1 MGMVSLGQ
9 DLVSG
14 RPAMGCPHMQEWL
27 PLFTQLQI
35 SRGRIKRSLDI
46 FQALG
51 NAPASGATHLQGT
64 ALDIKQLDAGLIADA
79 REAGARGTWPR
90 GPQWGQ
96 KNMPIHTH
104 LSLDCP
110 CTSGSDYQI
119 IAADAGYNGLGYRGE
134 GGRDYMPA
142 PRVRRDWAAGM
153 EWMRGQLAAAGRHRT
168 VTVARGATLGGIAA
182 ALGVSLAA
190 LLSVNPQITNPNVI
204 TPGQTITVPQ
214 GAPAVPALP
223 VVPAPTS
230 TTPPVTVT
238 PKAPV
243 TTKPAPKSST
253 LIKAGVRSARVAAYQ
268 ASLRRLVGP
277 AVARKL
283 NPSGATGYYGPQ
295 TKALTR
301 AAYQALARQNPRGG
315 WLRGDLS
322 VPGPKLLKRLG
333 L

>member
-1 MGMVSLGQ
+1 MAMVKLGQ
-9 DLVSG
+9 SLTSG

-27 PLFTQLQI
+27 LLFTRLQI
-35 SRGRIKRSLDI
+35 ARRRIKTCLDI
-46 FQALG
+46 VQAFG
-51 NAPASGATHLQGT
+51 DSPNSGGTHLQGT
-64 ALDIKQLDAGLIADA
+64 ALDITQLDAGLIADA

-90 GPQWGQ
+90 GPKWGQ

-110 CTSGSDYQI
+110 CTSGSDYQV
-119 IAADAGYNGLGYRGE
+119 IAADNGYNGLGYRGE
-134 GGRDYMPA
+134 GGRDYVPA
-142 PRVRRDWAAGM
+142 PRVRRDWAQGM
-153 EWMRGQLAAAGRHRT
+153 EWMRGQLAAIPGRHRT

-182 ALGVSLAA
+182 ALGVTLAA
-190 LLSVNPQITNPNVI
+190 LLSVNPQITDPNVI
-204 TPGQTITVPQ
+204 VPGQTITVPPQ
-214 GAPAVPALP
+214 APVTPVAPAPAP
-223 VVPAPTS
+223 APVPAPTP
-230 TTPPVTVT
+230 TA
-238 PKAPV
+238 PKAPAA
-243 TTKPAPKSST
+243 TPAPKPSAA
-253 LIKAGVRSARVAAYQ
+253 IKPGVRSARVKAYQ
-268 ASLRRLVGP
+268 LALRRLVGP
-277 AVARKL
+277 TTARKL

>member
-90 GPQWGQ
+90 GPKWGQ

-204 TPGQTITVPQ
+204 VPGQTITVPPQ
-214 GAPAVPALP
+214 APAAPVAPAP
-223 VVPAPTS
+223 PPAPAPAPTP
-230 TTPPVTVT
+230 T
-238 PKAPV
+238 
-243 TTKPAPKSST
+243 APKT
-253 LIKAGVRSARVAAYQ
+253 PAATPIKPGTRSARVAAYQ

-277 AVARKL
+277 VVSRKL

-295 TKALTR
+295 TKAMTR
-301 AAYQALARQNPRGG
+301 AAYQLLAKRDPRGG
-315 WLRGDLS
+315 WLRGDLT